1 MTPTQSITDIALN
14 SGAPGEYDN
23 DGSDFDLLRDAV
35 VTAGLAEALADEDA
49 MLTVFAPNDDAFI
62 GLATTLGYGG
72 DDEAGSLGFLVDALT
87 LLGGGDPIP
96 LLTDVL
102 TYHVVDGAFDSETVV
117 GLGDGAMIGTL
128 QGGDVTLNLGSTPPS
143 LGDMDDGV
151 ADPGLIAFD
160 IEATNGI
167 IHVLDGVLLPVSA
180 TDILSQEGTDF
191 VIGTS
196 QSENI
201 RTRGGNDFVD
211 GNGGRDMIRL
221 GNGND
226 IALGGD
232 RGDNLF
238 GRQGDDTLLGENG
251 NDKLRG
257 GEGNDILNGGA
268 GRDMLFGGHGEDTF
282 VFGEGSGRDTI
293 FHFVDGDDLID
304 VSGFGIES
312 WDDLSGMIG
321 GRGNR
326 TEIDFGGGD
335 MVTLLGIGQ
344 STIDQSDFIFA

>member
-1 MTPTQSITDIALN
+1 MNPTQSITDIVLT
-14 SGAPGEYDN
+14 SGTPGEYDN

-35 VTAGLAEALADEDA
+35 VTAGLADALADEDA

-72 DDEAGSLGFLVDALT
+72 NDEAGSLGFLVDALT

-117 GLGDGAMIGTL
+117 GLGDGAMISTL

-143 LGDMDDGV
+143 LGDMDAGV

-167 IHVLDGVLLPVSA
+167 IHVLDGVLLPVSV
-180 TDILSQEGTDF
+180 TDILSQPDTDF
-191 VIGTS
+191 VIGAS
-196 QSENI
+196 GAENI
-201 RTRGGNDFVD
+201 RTREGNDFVD

-221 GNGND
+221 GSGDD
-226 IALGGD
+226 IALGGNK
-232 RGDNLF
+232 GDKLF

-257 GEGNDILNGGA
+257 GEGNDILDGGA
-268 GRDMLFGGHGEDTF
+268 GRDMLFGGHGNDVF
-282 VFGEGSGRDTI
+282 VFADGSGRDTVV
-293 FHFVDGDDLID
+293 HFVDGDDLID

-312 WDDLSGMIG
+312 WDEMSDMVS
-321 GRGNR
+321 GRGHR
-326 TEIDFGGGD
+326 TQIDFGDGD
-335 MVTLLGIGQ
+335 VLTLLGTDP
-344 STIDQSDFIFA
+344 STIDQADFIFA